1 MMYAKGKSDKGSMKT
16 KKTKE
21 GAAKRKKAEQD
32 FLKMMQAEHKSRN
45 RKVYTAPVPKN

>member
-16 KKTKE
+16 SKTKE
-21 GAAKRKKAEQD
+21 GAANRKKAEQA
-32 FLKMMQAEHKSRN
+32 FLKMAMAEHKSRN

>member
-1 MMYAKGKSDKGSMKT
+1 MMYANDKSDKGSMKT
-16 KKTKE
+16 KRTKE
-21 GAAKRKKAEQD
+21 GAAKRKKAEQA